1 MNMNSETP
9 AGVTQDAM
17 QLPDTNEDSGAL
29 RELLSKNHA
38 KGMDEDKLNEIGQ
51 KCRRGFDYDWESCQD
66 WMSSLDEWICLAKQV
81 KEVKNWPWPKASNIK
96 YPLLATASMQFAARA
111 YPALVPSNGQVVRSS
126 VIGKDPD
133 GQKWEK
139 AQRVSTFMSYQ
150 LMHDMAGW
158 EEDMDRMLMQ
168 LPVVGCMFKKTY
180 FDKNKNKNVSKLVLP
195 SNFVVNYWTTTLD
208 ETERVSEII
217 YMSPRVYQEYVNKD
231 IFLDQDLG
239 QAPIPE
245 NAENS
250 PSWDETTPYT
260 FIEQH
265 TFLDLDDDDYAEP
278 YIVTFHKES
287 GKVLSIYRRHTL
299 DDVETDDKGKLI
311 RITATQMYTKFG
323 FIPNPDGSFYDIGFG
338 SLLGPINESVNTN
351 INQLTDSGT
360 LNNLQSG
367 FIGKALK
374 MKMGDQP
381 LGVGEWRPVNA
392 GGDDLRKQIVPLPA
406 KEPSKVLLELLQL
419 LITSGKELAS
429 VAEIFTGKMP
439 GQNTPATTTMATVE
453 QGMKVFTA
461 IYKRIYRALGEEFK
475 KLYKLNKTYLDPN
488 TIVAVLDEPVGPDD
502 FDSSLYDVCPGA
514 DPNATTGTE
523 KLMKA
528 QGLVEILPLIP
539 GLLDPIEVVSRVLEA
554 QEQPNWQ
561 KLFSQQVQASGQL
574 PPPPPDPKLMAIQA
588 KVQAD
593 QQKNAADLQFKQQEM
608 ELESRD
614 KQQQMAMQQQEHAQK
629 MQHMQEQAQV
639 KSASDIAMANV
650 FAATERAKGQQT
662 LQNSQAA
669 HDQKMQQ
676 AKEQQSLQR
685 SNSPNGGKTQ
695 PQGKSKKP

>member
-1 MNMNSETP
+1 
-9 AGVTQDAM
+9 M